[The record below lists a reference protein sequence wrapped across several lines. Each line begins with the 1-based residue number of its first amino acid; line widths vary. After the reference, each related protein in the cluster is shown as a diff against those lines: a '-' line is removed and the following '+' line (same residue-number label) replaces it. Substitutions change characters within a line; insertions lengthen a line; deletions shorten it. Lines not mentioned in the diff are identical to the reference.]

1 MKLVIVTVLAFLVS
15 IVFPTFG
22 QSLKNRSTVG
32 KEYAEEQVRLA
43 ILAGK
48 HSKFPTDKPLLADK
62 NIAITVAEP
71 MLFNIYGKDNIM
83 RQRPYE
89 AYLVFGFWY
98 VTGTLPKDSEGGTFE
113 IIIEAST
120 SRVIDVNHGN

>member
-1 MKLVIVTVLAFLVS
+1 M
-15 IVFPTFG
+15 
-22 QSLKNRSTVG
+22 
-32 KEYAEEQVRLA
+32 RLA

-62 NIAITVAEP
+62 NIAVAVAEP

-89 AYLVFGFWY
+89 VYLVFGFWY
-98 VTGTLPKDSEGGTFE
+98 VAGTLPKDSEGGTFE

-120 SRVIDVNHGN
+120 SRVIGVNHGK

>member
-1 MKLVIVTVLAFLVS
+1 MLLLS
-15 IVFPTFG
+15 LPTFG

-32 KEYAEEQVRLA
+32 KGYAEEQVRLA

-48 HSKFPTDKPLLADK
+48 HQALPTDKPLLANN
-62 NIAITVAEP
+62 NIAIAVAEP
-71 MLFNIYGKDNIM
+71 MLFNIYGKDNII

-98 VTGTLPKDSEGGTFE
+98 IMGTLPKDSKGGTFE

-120 SRVIDVNHGN
+120 SRVIDVNHGK